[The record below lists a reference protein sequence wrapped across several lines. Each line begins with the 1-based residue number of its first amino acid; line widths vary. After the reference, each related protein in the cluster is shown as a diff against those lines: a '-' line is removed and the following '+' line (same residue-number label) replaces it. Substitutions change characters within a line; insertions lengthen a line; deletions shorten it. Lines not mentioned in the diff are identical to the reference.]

1 MRVQTQDSSFAKLFS
16 FEDGHQMALF
26 VDTSEAMPIIRLH
39 SVFEGVLV
47 DSRMDLKDP
56 GTATPA
62 VVADYLGAVL
72 SKIGADVAEN
82 LLGTLRESLGKGA
95 FAELRQAMIG
105 DAGKEPVQWARMVET
120 EDQGPVLVFC
130 IDDEANQKAPSL
142 RVVAS
147 TYVKTFAFQSE
158 KEQRLALHDLGLLA
172 KAYPHSSRLQ
182 ALGQA
187 ADMPEVGAPEA
198 AEAPR
203 RRPSMG

>member
-1 MRVQTQDSSFAKLFS
+1 MRVQTQASSFAKLFS
-16 FEDGHQMALF
+16 FEDGHQMVMF
-26 VDTSEAMPIIRLH
+26 VDTSEAMPLIRLH

-47 DSRMDLKDP
+47 HTRMDLENP

-72 SKIGADVAEN
+72 SNVNDTVASKA
-82 LLGTLRESLGKGA
+82 LDSLRESLGKGA
-95 FAELRQAMIG
+95 FADLRHAMMG
-105 DAGKEPVQWARMVET
+105 DRGKEAIQWARMVEA
-120 EDQGPVLVFC
+120 EGQGPVLVFC
-130 IDDEANQKAPSL
+130 VEDEANQKAPSL
-142 RVVAS
+142 RVVTS
-147 TYVKTFAFQSE
+147 TYIETFAFQSE

-187 ADMPEVGAPEA
+187 SDLPEVGAPEV
-198 AEAPR
+198 AETPR